1 MTERLELHAFIGR
14 VRKTTSYASLWL
26 LIQRYARDN
35 DFRSVTYHSID
46 VQSLGAENFG
56 AVEFG
61 IPADFRRVYL
71 EEHLYLDDPF
81 PAIAATRTE
90 PFYWSDITG
99 SVQLTARQST
109 YIEKASKAGFAD
121 GMIMQVF
128 GPQARNALVSIG
140 FQKGKPRLSPQE
152 VTEMQWAA
160 QSVHLH
166 FCSMSKPTDG
176 QHSRLSPQE
185 LEVLRWIARGKSNT
199 VIAEI
204 MGLSRHTVDTI
215 TRRMFGKLDVTD
227 RTRAAVRGLA
237 FGLIHQSSDY
247 LA

>member
-1 MTERLELHAFIGR
+1 
-14 VRKTTSYASLWL
+14 
-26 LIQRYARDN
+26 
-35 DFRSVTYHSID
+35 
-46 VQSLGAENFG
+46 
-56 AVEFG
+56 
-61 IPADFRRVYL
+61 
-71 EEHLYLDDPF
+71 
-81 PAIAATRTE
+81 
-90 PFYWSDITG
+90 
-99 SVQLTARQST
+99 
-109 YIEKASKAGFAD
+109 
-121 GMIMQVF
+121 
-128 GPQARNALVSIG
+128 
-140 FQKGKPRLSPQE
+140 
-152 VTEMQWAA
+152 
-160 QSVHLH
+160 
-166 FCSMSKPTDG
+166 MSKPTDG